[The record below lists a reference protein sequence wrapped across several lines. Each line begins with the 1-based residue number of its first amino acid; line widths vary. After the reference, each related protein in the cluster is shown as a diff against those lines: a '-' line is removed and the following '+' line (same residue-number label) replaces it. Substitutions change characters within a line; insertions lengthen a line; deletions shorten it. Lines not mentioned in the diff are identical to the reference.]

1 MVKIAG
7 KKITDQTISKQVY
20 NGINTG
26 IFIKYADKKQERY
39 KGKKNKSKKKI
50 RTNKIS
56 QKM

>member
-1 MVKIAG
+1 MVKVAG

-20 NGINTG
+20 NETNTG

-39 KGKKNKSKKKI
+39 KEKKNRSKKKI